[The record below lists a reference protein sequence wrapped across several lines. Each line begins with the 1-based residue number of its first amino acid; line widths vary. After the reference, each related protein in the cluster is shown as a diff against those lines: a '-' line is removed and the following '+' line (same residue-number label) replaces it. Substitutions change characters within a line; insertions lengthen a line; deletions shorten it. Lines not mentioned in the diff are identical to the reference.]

1 MKKSLLPILLLTAA
15 AVSCIARTPH
25 SGSPADPAVPADRSD
40 AAATACGTTDCD
52 TTATTVIRGRVV
64 FSHEVRAFTPEGD
77 TTEYWLQD
85 RGGVLEEAYDRLTGG
100 VKNGTPVRAELR
112 VRYLGPSDEGF
123 AAEYAGVY
131 RVMEIIRLERESP
144 DSVRHRAR

>member
-15 AVSCIARTPH
+15 AVSCISRAPH

-52 TTATTVIRGRVV
+52 TTDCDTTAATVIRGRVV
-64 FSHEVRAFTPEGD
+64 FSHEVRAFTPKGD

-85 RGGVLEEAYDRLTGG
+85 RGGALEEAYDRLTGG

-131 RVMEIIRLERESP
+131 RVMEIIRLEREVP
-144 DSVRHRAR
+144 DSI

>member
-15 AVSCIARTPH
+15 AVSCISRAPH

-40 AAATACGTTDCD
+40 AAATACGTTDCDTTDCD

-77 TTEYWLQD
+77 TTEYCS
-85 RGGVLEEAYDRLTGG
+85 RTG
-100 VKNGTPVRAELR
+100 
-112 VRYLGPSDEGF
+112 
-123 AAEYAGVY
+123 AG
-131 RVMEIIRLERESP
+131 RSKRPMTG
-144 DSVRHRAR
+144 

>member
-15 AVSCIARTPH
+15 AVSCISRAPH

-40 AAATACGTTDCD
+40 AAATACGTTDCDTTDCD

-85 RGGVLEEAYDRLTGG
+85 RGGALEEVYDRLTGG

-131 RVMEIIRLERESP
+131 RVMEIIRLEREVP
-144 DSVRHRAR
+144 DSI

>member
-15 AVSCIARTPH
+15 AVSCISRAPH

-40 AAATACGTTDCD
+40 AAATACGTTDCDTTDCD

-85 RGGVLEEAYDRLTGG
+85 RGGALEEAYDRLTGG

-131 RVMEIIRLERESP
+131 RVMEIIRLEREVP
-144 DSVRHRAR
+144 DSI